1 MGRDLLRG
9 IEKQPGER
17 KKMILRRRPS
27 EDAKIQ
33 MTPMIDMTFLLLVFF
48 MVTSKITNEQKKLE
62 IKLPTAATAKIPEDL
77 SGRDIINIDQEGRY
91 YAGEHLVDLAGL
103 KRHLKQRLID
113 YPPLKI
119 SVRADSKTPA
129 KQIKEVMK
137 AAAEAGAVEVVF
149 SAYTK

>member
-1 MGRDLLRG
+1 
-9 IEKQPGER
+9 
-17 KKMILRRRPS
+17 MILRRRPA

-48 MVTSKITNEQKKLE
+48 MVTSKITKEQKKLE
-62 IKLPTAATAKIPEDL
+62 IKLPTAKTAKQPDDL
-77 SGRDIINIDQEGRY
+77 SGREIINIDAKGQYFTGDNQ
-91 YAGEHLVDLAGL
+91 VDLPQL
-103 KRHLKQRLID
+103 KRYLKQRLID

-119 SVRADSKTPA
+119 SVRADAKTPA

-137 AAAEAGAVEVVF
+137 AAAEAGAIEVVF

>member
-1 MGRDLLRG
+1 
-9 IEKQPGER
+9 
-17 KKMILRRRPS
+17 MILRRRPT

-48 MVTSKITNEQKKLE
+48 MVTSKITKEQKKLE
-62 IKLPTAATAKIPEDL
+62 IKLPTAKTAKQPDDL
-77 SGRDIINIDQEGRY
+77 SGRDIINIDAAGRLY
-91 YAGEHLVDLAGL
+91 TGDNEVDLPQL
-103 KRHLKQRLID
+103 KRYLKQRLID
-113 YPPLKI
+113 YPPLMI